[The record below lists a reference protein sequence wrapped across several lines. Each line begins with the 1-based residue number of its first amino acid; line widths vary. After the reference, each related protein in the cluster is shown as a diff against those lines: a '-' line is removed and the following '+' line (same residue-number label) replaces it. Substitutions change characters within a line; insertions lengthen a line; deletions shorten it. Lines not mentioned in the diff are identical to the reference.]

1 MDKSSVTRPW
11 NASSLLIVGLGSG
24 ILAGLIEG
32 VGLLFFQRL
41 NWARWGPM
49 IHVSGEIVWISPIVD
64 VTLFS
69 VSGADLQRSGSF
81 LASPSRSSSAGLSC

>member
-1 MDKSSVTRPW
+1 MDKSSVTGPW

-49 IHVSGEIVWISPIVD
+49 IHVSGEIVWISPIVC
-64 VTLFS
+64 VTLFC
-69 VSGADLQRSGSF
+69 LWR
-81 LASPSRSSSAGLSC
+81 